1 MKHKHAQT
9 HDEVSAEPELSYD
22 VMGTGPFKL
31 FDQLKTFT
39 YRPSVESSNPRT
51 SNQRRYVKISEFQP
65 RVSCETDSNTTA
77 KDAAVQEEE
86 WWQKCPVLLLL
97 LLVLL
102 DSPHLSRLILWLHP
116 PDGCLSSIAGVGA
129 AHLLDWGRKHKIR
142 CCLIKPTWGLRSS
155 SSFSTGPSFPI
166 SFHLPSMKISTMPD
180 LINTVSQVALSLVAI
195 GNPLQAMVQSVPRPG
210 SGEVLICVEATGL
223 LALDQKLRDFG
234 VFNIA
239 SRLHLV
245 LGIDI
250 VGTVVEY
257 GMSIAPRKSSSTA
270 CRRLGPVRCRRF
282 STLDSRP
289 RGNVVPQAATL
300 ITNPF
305 TAALSLF
312 HSSGLGVPFPS
323 TDTTFEYQKAH
334 VIVLGAGTNVST
346 LIVRLAAIAGIGTII
361 ATSSKASFATP
372 QTLGATHVIDRSS
385 SSIPS
390 DVQTILG
397 SLPLNVV
404 ETYAS
409 GHPTLAASLFIPT
422 SVSKTI
428 VMLSSSAGA
437 DIDALAERG
446 ISLRNVYGSFEAHL
460 GMFQSWAVALTKW
473 LLSGEL
479 EAPSH
484 VVIPSVDPHL
494 VNAALDD
501 IGKGDGSHGGR
512 AKWVWEN
519 AS

>member
-1 MKHKHAQT
+1 
-9 HDEVSAEPELSYD
+9 
-22 VMGTGPFKL
+22 
-31 FDQLKTFT
+31 
-39 YRPSVESSNPRT
+39 
-51 SNQRRYVKISEFQP
+51 
-65 RVSCETDSNTTA
+65 
-77 KDAAVQEEE
+77 
-86 WWQKCPVLLLL
+86 
-97 LLVLL
+97 
-102 DSPHLSRLILWLHP
+102 
-116 PDGCLSSIAGVGA
+116 
-129 AHLLDWGRKHKIR
+129 
-142 CCLIKPTWGLRSS
+142 
-155 SSFSTGPSFPI
+155 
-166 SFHLPSMKISTMPD
+166 MPD

-257 GMSIAPRKSSSTA
+257 GMSIAPSNVPFPPIGT
-270 CRRLGPVRCRRF
+270 
-282 STLDSRP
+282 

-501 IGKGDGSHGGR
+501 IGKGDGVRYVVDIGR
-512 AKWVWEN
+512 EDDVGEDRGDI
-519 AS
+519 

>member
-1 MKHKHAQT
+1 
-9 HDEVSAEPELSYD
+9 
-22 VMGTGPFKL
+22 
-31 FDQLKTFT
+31 
-39 YRPSVESSNPRT
+39 
-51 SNQRRYVKISEFQP
+51 
-65 RVSCETDSNTTA
+65 
-77 KDAAVQEEE
+77 
-86 WWQKCPVLLLL
+86 
-97 LLVLL
+97 
-102 DSPHLSRLILWLHP
+102 
-116 PDGCLSSIAGVGA
+116 
-129 AHLLDWGRKHKIR
+129 
-142 CCLIKPTWGLRSS
+142 
-155 SSFSTGPSFPI
+155 
-166 SFHLPSMKISTMPD
+166 MPD

-257 GMSIAPRKSSSTA
+257 GMSIAPSNVPFPPIGT
-270 CRRLGPVRCRRF
+270 RF
-282 STLDSRP
+282 SFREIFVDRMPASWP
-289 RGNVVPQAATL
+289 PATL

-501 IGKGDGSHGGR
+501 IGKGDGLEPGCISFTLSVKKKSPDDR
-512 AKWVWEN
+512 EDRPREKKE
-519 AS
+519 